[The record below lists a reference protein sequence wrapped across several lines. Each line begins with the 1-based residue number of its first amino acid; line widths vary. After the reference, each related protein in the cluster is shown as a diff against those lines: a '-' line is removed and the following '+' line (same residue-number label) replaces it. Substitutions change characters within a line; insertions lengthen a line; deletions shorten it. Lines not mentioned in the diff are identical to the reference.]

1 MDGELRN
8 TYQIFPV
15 KCLMFNTLNL
25 LCIFLNQD
33 TQEMV
38 KPATTSM
45 SVNLMVMKQNQDI
58 TVTVRLT
65 VQILLAVLC
74 VNVGK
79 VTMEMESLVEVTA

>member
-1 MDGELRN
+1 
-8 TYQIFPV
+8 
-15 KCLMFNTLNL
+15 
-25 LCIFLNQD
+25 
-33 TQEMV
+33 MV

-45 SVNLMVMKQNQDI
+45 SVNLIIMKQNQDI

-79 VTMEMESLVEVTA
+79 ATVEMESFVEVSTCDNQLNVNVLYSIKQFI